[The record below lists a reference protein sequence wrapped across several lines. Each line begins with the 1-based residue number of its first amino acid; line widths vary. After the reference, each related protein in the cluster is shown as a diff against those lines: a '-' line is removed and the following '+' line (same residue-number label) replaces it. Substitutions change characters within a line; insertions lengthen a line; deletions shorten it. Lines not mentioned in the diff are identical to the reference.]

1 MRPINLLPPE
11 VAEERT
17 KRRRVALLVAG
28 GVVYLAVLVGGVFYW
43 NSRVSAAKADVEAQ
57 QEINRTLEQE
67 VAGLAEAGALQQRF
81 EDRAALVRTALS
93 NDVDFGVFLN
103 DLSRLLPPRVWI
115 ESFTGTIQ
123 ADALTQVVGEVSFN
137 GVGFDFPDLSEWL
150 RSLGSGAFSGITGP
164 WVNTAVASVIGEEQV
179 VTFSS
184 TATLTAGAVTDRA
197 EDLIPEVP

>member
-57 QEINRTLEQE
+57 QGINRSLEQE

-81 EDRAALVRTALS
+81 EDRAALVRTALAT
-93 NDVDFGVFLN
+93 DVDWGVFLN
-103 DLSRLLPPRVWI
+103 DLSRLVPPRVWI
-115 ESFTGTIQ
+115 QSFAGAIEPGASTE
-123 ADALTQVVGEVSFN
+123 LVGSVFFS
-137 GVGFDFPDLSEWL
+137 GVGFDFPDVSEWL
-150 RSLGSGAFSGITGP
+150 RSLGSEGFSGITGP
-164 WVNTAVASVIGEEQV
+164 WVSTADGGVIGEEPV

-184 TATLTAGAVTDRA
+184 TAALTAGALTDRA